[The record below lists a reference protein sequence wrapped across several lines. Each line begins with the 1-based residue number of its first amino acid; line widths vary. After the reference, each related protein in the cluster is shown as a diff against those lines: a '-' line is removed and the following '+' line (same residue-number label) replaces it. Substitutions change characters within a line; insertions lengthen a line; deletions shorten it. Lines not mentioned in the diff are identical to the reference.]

1 MGKQLLSDFM
11 KNIMETYNFLITIGK
26 TQFQIDVD
34 ANTEDEAIDIIQK
47 EYSIDDGYHY
57 MLI

>member
-1 MGKQLLSDFM
+1 M